1 MKAITLKFIH
11 EKDTKGT
18 HKFSEDAPEGKHAVG
33 SLYIR
38 KDAVDG
44 ECPSKLTVKITP
56 AK

>member
-1 MKAITLKFIH
+1 MKAIKLKFTH

-18 HKFSEDAPEGKHAVG
+18 HKFAEDAPEGKHTVG
-33 SLYIR
+33 TLYIR

-44 ECPSKLTVKITP
+44 ECPSKLTVTITP